1 VFAATGA
8 GVPVAL
14 HTLFD
19 RAAARISRVEATY
32 DPAGVSGPLKLLAD
46 RSVVATRLRKAADGL
61 AEASATTPT
70 TPPGP
75 DDVLLTEQ
83 PWDGKVSAHIASVC
97 WSCWPTTG
105 PARGPR

>member
-1 VFAATGA
+1 DRALSRTGVRGVFQPDGDASPASRRLQHVLGQQGRVVFAATGA

-19 RAAARISRVEATY
+19 RAAARISRVEATS

-70 TPPGP
+70 T
-75 DDVLLTEQ
+75 
-83 PWDGKVSAHIASVC
+83 
-97 WSCWPTTG
+97 
-105 PARGPR
+105 